1 MTRLVVKLNTD
12 RDRAIAKRAIDRA
25 PAGYVADIK
34 EERRSDEQ
42 NRALWPRL
50 TEIQR
55 QRPTLRGVPMTPDLW
70 KCVFLHHVGSEMRMM
85 PTLYEQDGYFPL
97 GHSSSALTK
106 TEFGNLLTAIDAYCA
121 EQGIVLKHFDGQG
134 AGSAEHASPRAA

>member
-34 EERRSDEQ
+34 EERRTDEQ

-55 QRPTLRGVPMTPDLW
+55 QRPTLNGVSMTPDLW
-70 KCVFLHHVGSEMRMM
+70 KCVFLQALGAEMRMM
-85 PTLYEQDGYFPL
+85 PTLKGDGFFPL
-97 GHSSSALTK
+97 GLSSSALTK
-106 TEFGNLLTAIDAYCA
+106 HEFADLLTFIDAYCA

-134 AGSAEHASPRAA
+134 AGSAEQASPRAA